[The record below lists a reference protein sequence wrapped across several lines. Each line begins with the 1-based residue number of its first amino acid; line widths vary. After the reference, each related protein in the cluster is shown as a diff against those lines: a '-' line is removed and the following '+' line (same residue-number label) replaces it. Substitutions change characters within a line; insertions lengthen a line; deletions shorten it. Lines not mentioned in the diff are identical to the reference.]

1 MNIAI
6 SDYNTEWVIT
16 ILSIRSRLKKMN
28 TLRNQILA
36 VFLFVMMIVLSIV
49 SGMVYN
55 QLGDLM
61 QDNVEKQIK
70 QTAVEANGRMEALY
84 KQIDTLSNQLVTNDT
99 VQQLLLGLV
108 NGESM
113 DFEKWQSL
121 TKVVN
126 NIHAYSDGISSFE
139 LYTTEGKRIYPFDDK
154 SISNVINE
162 RWVKMAD
169 KEKGR
174 LVWVGKDL
182 NNENYSYAIRRV
194 SLMNRSF
201 SHGGYLVIRISN
213 SYFQVKEIVRGNGD
227 EDYMM
232 LLDRDLTP
240 ITRDYGID
248 IQNVLLERYKTV
260 MISKKEYMIVKE
272 SSKLTGWTIVILK
285 PMSFLMESV
294 STVRTVIL
302 YSGTIG
308 FVIFLISAVLL
319 ATMITRPIKK
329 LTKTMKHAKMDELK
343 LNPENSSSLEIIELN
358 RTYNQ
363 MVENTNHLI
372 QVVYEKELL
381 RSRTELKALQ
391 AQINPHFIY
400 NTLNALYWSL
410 EEREEEDLAGI
421 VIAMSELF
429 RYTIGNSKSDEWVT
443 IQDELEHID
452 RYLKVMKMRLG
463 DRLLWNIS
471 APEEYLNVKIPKLM
485 IQPLVENAIL
495 HGIEKKRKQ
504 GYVLIK
510 IEKVDN
516 SSNLEITVEDNG
528 LGIESETLKNI
539 NQEIE
544 NNGVSSFKGM
554 GMALTNVNKRLR
566 LYYDGCNLTEL
577 HLISEHGKGTKVA
590 FEIPSI
596 GGI

>member
-1 MNIAI
+1 
-6 SDYNTEWVIT
+6 
-16 ILSIRSRLKKMN
+16 MN

-61 QDNVEKQIK
+61 QDNAEKQIK
-70 QTAVEANGRMEALY
+70 QTAIEANGRMEALY

-113 DFEKWQSL
+113 NFDKWQTL
-121 TKVVN
+121 TKIVN

-162 RWVKMAD
+162 RWVTMAD

-194 SLMNRSF
+194 SLMDRSF

-213 SYFQVKEIVRGNGD
+213 SYFQVKEIVGGNGD

-260 MISKKEYMIVKE
+260 TISKKEYMIVKE

-285 PMSFLMESV
+285 PMSFFMESI

-308 FVIFLISAVLL
+308 FVIFFISAVLL

>member
-1 MNIAI
+1 
-6 SDYNTEWVIT
+6 
-16 ILSIRSRLKKMN
+16 
-28 TLRNQILA
+28 
-36 VFLFVMMIVLSIV
+36 
-49 SGMVYN
+49 
-55 QLGDLM
+55 M
-61 QDNVEKQIK
+61 QDNAEKQIK
-70 QTAVEANGRMEALY
+70 QTVVEANGRMEALY

-99 VQQLLLGLV
+99 VQQLLFGLV

-113 DFEKWQSL
+113 DFAKWQSL
-121 TKVVN
+121 TKVIN

-162 RWVKMAD
+162 RWVTMAD

-182 NNENYSYAIRRV
+182 NNGNYSYAIRRV

-201 SHGGYLVIRISN
+201 SNGGYLVVRISN
-213 SYFQVKEIVRGNGD
+213 SYFQVKEIMADNG
-227 EDYMM
+227 EKDYMM

-240 ITRDYGID
+240 ITRDCGID

-260 MISKKEYMIVKE
+260 TISKKEYMIVKE

-308 FVIFLISAVLL
+308 FFIFLISAILL

-343 LNPENSSSLEIIELN
+343 PNPENFSSLEIIELN

-410 EEREEEDLAGI
+410 EEKEEEDLAEI

-443 IQDELEHID
+443 IHDELEHIE
-452 RYLKVMKMRLG
+452 RYLKMMKMRLG
-463 DRLLWNIS
+463 DRLLWDIS
-471 APEEYLNVKIPKLM
+471 APAEYLNVKIPKLM

-495 HGIEKKRKQ
+495 HGIEKTRKQ
-504 GYVLIK
+504 GYVSIK
-510 IEKVDN
+510 VEKVDI
-516 SSNLEITVEDNG
+516 SSTLKITVEDNG
-528 LGIESETLKNI
+528 PGIESEMLKSI
-539 NQEIE
+539 NQEIQ
-544 NNGVSSFKGM
+544 NDGVSSFKGM

-566 LYYDGCNLTEL
+566 LYYDECNLTGL
-577 HLISEHGKGTKVA
+577 HLNSEQGKETKVA